1 MPREILVGGDR
12 IIKMSKKDNKH
23 AYYYCVGR
31 FYDGE
36 LLHIGGYIT
45 AKDEDDAIRKVLIR
59 EVIEEEIG
67 DEFFLELREII

>member
-23 AYYYCVGR
+23 AYYYCVER

-45 AKDEDDAIRKVLIR
+45 AKDEEDAIRKVIAR
-59 EVIEEEIG
+59 ESFIEGCSHEI
-67 DEFFLELREII
+67 LELRETI